1 MSKKSYKQLQNRL
14 YREIKRRMIAE
25 MFLNRPVTMCKT
37 EVHIETVKIAH
48 VTKFLDYEYEQEA
61 DYVKKLLARKIGE
74 SLFQSGYIKY
84 SVIREPFPDLDVDCI
99 RIEASLDVVKDK
111 RALP

>member
-25 MFLNRPVTMCKT
+25 MLSNHAVTVCKT
-37 EVHIETVKIAH
+37 TADIETVKI
-48 VTKFLDYEYEQEA
+48 VKVIPFLDYEQEA
-61 DYVKKLLARKIGE
+61 DYEKVKKLLARIIGE
-74 SLFQSGYIKY
+74 SLCQSGHIKF
-84 SVIREPFPDLDVDCI
+84 SVTREPSPDVNLI
-99 RIEASLDVVKDK
+99 RMEATLDVVKDK